1 MDALEPELLRSTTC
15 EEEVRRVSRERSSL
29 LFYSFLFYSL
39 LFYSLP
45 LSSIL
50 FYSILFYSIPFYRG
64 IPPSSPLYS
73 ILLLSFCA
81 LLGGYGRHVL
91 RIRRSNRQRNASVF
105 DERGAVHEAGAYAL
119 VPAPLP
125 SASISSSRPP
135 NPNAILSRDASQ
147 CLPHGKSS

>member
-1 MDALEPELLRSTTC
+1 MELIDGVDGAANDFDISGRA
-15 EEEVRRVSRERSSL
+15 
-29 LFYSFLFYSL
+29 
-39 LFYSLP
+39 
-45 LSSIL
+45 
-50 FYSILFYSIPFYRG
+50 
-64 IPPSSPLYS
+64 PP
-73 ILLLSFCA
+73 
-81 LLGGYGRHVL
+81 
-91 RIRRSNRQRNASVF
+91 SVF

>member
-1 MDALEPELLRSTTC
+1 MRGRTGTRTSAEHN
-15 EEEVRRVSRERSSL
+15 VRRGSSPCKPGTLLSPLLFFSLLFSSILFYSILGHSL
-29 LFYSFLFYSL
+29 LFY
-39 LFYSLP
+39 
-45 LSSIL
+45 SIL

-125 SASISSSRPP
+125 SASISSS
-135 NPNAILSRDASQ
+135 ISSSR
-147 CLPHGKSS
+147 G